1 MGQISNIH
9 EKEIQQGP
17 TKRPSCKA
25 GESNPGGP
33 LGWCPLNS
41 L

>member
-1 MGQISNIH
+1 MK
-9 EKEIQQGP
+9 KEIQQGP

-33 LGWCPLNS
+33 LKAGALWILCET
-41 L
+41 